1 MILAYVT
8 NFTLDALA
16 TDSHTITRQNHRT
29 KDESSMTPQLS
40 TSEISRSCRRD
51 TESVFVQTT
60 GARLSVRDSG
70 GDGEPI
76 VFLSGGPGM
85 PDYLDEIAELVPG
98 RRVVTYDQR
107 GTGGSTVSNGDYST
121 EAHVADLEQLR
132 EHLGVEQLHLF
143 GHSWG
148 GMLAQLYATSHLGS
162 VASLFLCSP
171 TPGVGADWVAMEQ
184 DVMAYSKSQCS
195 SPAFAMMG
203 LHSLLGRIP
212 RLGRRSLQKMY
223 AQVWLNYQNPD
234 SALPA
239 ERSLL
244 DGIGQKATFATRAS
258 AVSLPTDF
266 LDSVLP
272 QATFPFYVMYGENDI
287 YGNHTQLVVKRY
299 PNATVELWPDC
310 GHLPWL
316 DAPARF
322 ENQLKS
328 FFDADSAP
336 DRSRA

>member
-1 MILAYVT
+1 
-8 NFTLDALA
+8 
-16 TDSHTITRQNHRT
+16 
-29 KDESSMTPQLS
+29 
-40 TSEISRSCRRD
+40 
-51 TESVFVQTT
+51 
-60 GARLSVRDSG
+60 
-70 GDGEPI
+70 
-76 VFLSGGPGM
+76 M
-85 PDYLDEIAELVPG
+85 PDYLEAIAELVPG

-107 GTGGSTVSNGDYST
+107 GTGGSTVTNGDYST
-121 EAHVADLEQLR
+121 EAHVTDLEQLR

-148 GMLAQLYATSHLGS
+148 GMLAQLYATAHLSS

-171 TPGVGADWVAMEQ
+171 TPGVGTDWVAMER
-184 DVMAYSKSQCS
+184 DVMAYSKKRCS
-195 SPAFAMMG
+195 SGAFAMMG
-203 LHSLLGRIP
+203 LRSLLGRIP
-212 RLGRRSLQKMY
+212 LLGQRSLQKMY

-239 ERSLL
+239 SRSVL
-244 DGIGQKATFATRAS
+244 DGIGQQTTFATRAS

-272 QATFPFYVMYGENDI
+272 QATFPFFVMFGENDI
-287 YGNHTQLVVKRY
+287 YGKHTQLVVERY
-299 PNATVELWPDC
+299 PNATVELWSEC

-328 FFDADSAP
+328 FYDADSAL

>member
-1 MILAYVT
+1 MA
-8 NFTLDALA
+8 
-16 TDSHTITRQNHRT
+16 
-29 KDESSMTPQLS
+29 PQLS
-40 TSEISRSCRRD
+40 TSRISRSRLRD
-51 TESVFVQTT
+51 TVSVFVQTK

-70 GDGEPI
+70 GDGTPI

-85 PDYLDEIAELVPG
+85 PDYLEEIAKLVPG

-107 GTGGSTVSNGDYST
+107 GTGGSTVTNGDYST

-148 GMLAQLYATSHLGS
+148 GLLAQLYATAHLSS

-171 TPGVGADWVAMEQ
+171 TPGVGDDWVAMER
-184 DVMAYSKSQCS
+184 DVMAYSKKRCS
-195 SPAFAMMG
+195 SGAFAMMG
-203 LHSLLGRIP
+203 LRSLLGRIP
-212 RLGRRSLQKMY
+212 RLGQRSLQKMY

-239 ERSLL
+239 STSVL
-244 DGIGQKATFATRAS
+244 DGIGQRTTFATRAS
-258 AVSLPTDF
+258 AMSLPTDF

-272 QATFPFYVMYGENDI
+272 QATFPFFVMFGENDI
-287 YGNHTQLVVKRY
+287 YGEHTQLVVKRY
-299 PNATVELWPDC
+299 PNATVELWPEC

-328 FFDADSAP
+328 FYDADSAP

>member
-1 MILAYVT
+1 MTTEPSATRIGGHDHR
-8 NFTLDALA
+8 DA
-16 TDSHTITRQNHRT
+16 
-29 KDESSMTPQLS
+29 M
-40 TSEISRSCRRD
+40 
-51 TESVFVQTT
+51 SVLVQTK

-85 PDYLDEIAELVPG
+85 PDYLEEIAELVPG

-107 GTGGSTVSNGDYST
+107 GTGGSRVTDGDYST

-148 GMLAQLYATSHLGS
+148 GMLAQLYATAHLSS

-171 TPGVGADWVAMEQ
+171 TPGVGTDWVAMER
-184 DVMAYSKSQCS
+184 DVMAYSKKQCS
-195 SPAFAMMG
+195 SGAFALMG
-203 LHSLLGRIP
+203 LRSLLGRIP
-212 RLGRRSLQKMY
+212 RLGQGSLQKMY

-234 SALPA
+234 NALPA
-239 ERSLL
+239 DESLL
-244 DGIGQKATFATRAS
+244 EGVGQQTTFKTRAS

-266 LDSVLP
+266 LDSILP
-272 QATFPFYVMYGENDI
+272 QATFPFIVMFGENDI
-287 YGNHTQLVVKRY
+287 YGKHTQLVVDRY
-299 PNATVELWPDC
+299 PYATVEFWQEC

-328 FFDADSAP
+328 FYGAEHDS
-336 DRSRA
+336 

>member
-1 MILAYVT
+1 
-8 NFTLDALA
+8 
-16 TDSHTITRQNHRT
+16 
-29 KDESSMTPQLS
+29 
-40 TSEISRSCRRD
+40 
-51 TESVFVQTT
+51 
-60 GARLSVRDSG
+60 
-70 GDGEPI
+70 
-76 VFLSGGPGM
+76 M
-85 PDYLDEIAELVPG
+85 PDYLEAIAELVPG

-107 GTGGSTVSNGDYST
+107 GTGGSTVTNGDYST
-121 EAHVADLEQLR
+121 EAHVTDLEQLR
-132 EHLGVEQLHLF
+132 EHLGAEQLHLF

-148 GMLAQLYATSHLGS
+148 GMLAQLYATAHLSS

-171 TPGVGADWVAMEQ
+171 TPGVGTDWVAMER
-184 DVMAYSKSQCS
+184 DVMAYSKKRCS
-195 SPAFAMMG
+195 SGAFAMMG
-203 LHSLLGRIP
+203 LRSLLGRIP
-212 RLGRRSLQKMY
+212 LLGQRSLQKMY

-239 ERSLL
+239 SRSVL
-244 DGIGQKATFATRAS
+244 DGIGQQTTFATRAS

-272 QATFPFYVMYGENDI
+272 QATFPLFVMFGENDI
-287 YGNHTQLVVKRY
+287 YGQHTQLVVKRY
-299 PNATVELWPDC
+299 PNATVEIWPDC

-328 FFDADSAP
+328 FYDADSAP

>member
-1 MILAYVT
+1 MT
-8 NFTLDALA
+8 Q
-16 TDSHTITRQNHRT
+16 QNDRT
-29 KDESSMTPQLS
+29 KEESPMTTEASPTRIGGHDLL
-40 TSEISRSCRRD
+40 D
-51 TESVFVQTT
+51 TVSVFVQTN
-60 GARLSVRDSG
+60 GAQLSVRDSG

-85 PDYLDEIAELVPG
+85 PDYLDEIAKLVPG

-107 GTGGSTVSNGDYST
+107 GTGGSTVTDGDYST

-132 EHLGVEQLHLF
+132 RHLGAEQLHLF

-148 GMLAQLYATSHLGS
+148 GMLAQLYATAHVGS

-171 TPGVGADWVAMEQ
+171 TPGVGAEWVAMEK
-184 DVMAYSKSQCS
+184 DVMAYSRKRS
-195 SPAFAMMG
+195 SSGAYALMG
-203 LHSLLGRIP
+203 LRSLLGRIP
-212 RLGRRSLQKMY
+212 RLGQRSLEKMY
-223 AQVWLNYQNPD
+223 AQVWLNYQDPD

-239 ERSLL
+239 DRSLL
-244 DGIGQKATFATRAS
+244 EGIGQQTTFATRAA

-272 QATFPFYVMYGENDI
+272 RARFPFFVMFGENDI
-287 YGNHTQLVVKRY
+287 YGKHTQLVVTRY
-299 PNATVELWPDC
+299 RNATVELWPEC

-322 ENQLKS
+322 ESQLTS
-328 FFDADSAP
+328 FYGAKAEPSEDSCLTRTP
-336 DRSRA
+336 

>member
-1 MILAYVT
+1 MA
-8 NFTLDALA
+8 
-16 TDSHTITRQNHRT
+16 
-29 KDESSMTPQLS
+29 PQPS
-40 TSEISRSCRRD
+40 TSRISRSSPRD
-51 TESVFVQTT
+51 TVSVFVQTN
-60 GARLSVRDSG
+60 GAQLLVRDSG
-70 GDGEPI
+70 GDGTPI

-85 PDYLDEIAELVPG
+85 PDYLEEIANLVPG

-107 GTGGSTVSNGDYST
+107 GTGGSTVTNGDYST
-121 EAHVADLEQLR
+121 EAHVADLEKLR

-148 GMLAQLYATSHLGS
+148 GMLAQLYATAHLSS

-171 TPGVGADWVAMEQ
+171 TPGVGTDWVAMER
-184 DVMAYSKSQCS
+184 DVMAYSKKRCS
-195 SPAFAMMG
+195 SRAFAMMG
-203 LHSLLGRIP
+203 LRSLLGRIP
-212 RLGRRSLQKMY
+212 RLGQRSLQKMY

-239 ERSLL
+239 DESLL
-244 DGIGQKATFATRAS
+244 EGIGQQATFATRAS

-272 QATFPFYVMYGENDI
+272 QATFPLFVMFGENDI
-287 YGNHTQLVVKRY
+287 YGEHTQLVVKRY
-299 PNATVELWPDC
+299 PNATVEIWPDC

-328 FFDADSAP
+328 FYDADSAP

>member
-1 MILAYVT
+1 MT
-8 NFTLDALA
+8 SET
-16 TDSHTITRQNHRT
+16 S
-29 KDESSMTPQLS
+29 TPQ
-40 TSEISRSCRRD
+40 ISGYRLCD
-51 TESVFVQTT
+51 TESVFVQTN
-60 GARLSVRDSG
+60 GAQLSVRDSG

-85 PDYLDEIAELVPG
+85 PDYLEEIAKLVPG

-107 GTGGSTVSNGDYST
+107 GTGGSTATDGDYST

-132 EHLGVEQLHLF
+132 EHLGTKRLHLF

-148 GMLAQLYATSHLGS
+148 GMLAQLYATAHVSS

-184 DVMAYSKSQCS
+184 DVMAYSKDRS
-195 SPAFAMMG
+195 SSGAYALMG

-212 RLGRRSLQKMY
+212 RLGQRSLQKMY

-234 SALPA
+234 TAMHA
-239 ERSLL
+239 DQALL
-244 DGIGQKATFATRAS
+244 DGIGQQTTFATRAA
-258 AVSLPTDF
+258 AVALPTDF

-272 QATFPFYVMYGENDI
+272 QAMFPFYVMFGENDI

-328 FFDADSAP
+328 FFDAERDS
-336 DRSRA
+336 